1 MKEILKKLQRL
12 GFYSYEEPRLVPI
25 IQALQLNNN
34 SLWLTDGRY
43 KKLEGLDTTLFSEA
57 DELMHSAIDN
67 SDEFLY
73 LYRPLPPHR
82 CFFFDKEDLYEY
94 PPMIFED
101 DYLCK
106 TLRRYGVIIED
117 VDEYEDSEGNLH
129 LVSNVGDFLICPAEF
144 RSSFIHNCLKWQV
157 AIARIILMLNVIL
170 SQASSH
176 ERFYVLREEHE
187 EGITIVLLDSSIFD
201 FFHTAKGLE
210 NRCLP
215 KPIEEYFQSI
225 LL

>member
-1 MKEILKKLQRL
+1 MKEILKKLQEL
-12 GFYSYEEPRLVPI
+12 GFYSYEEPTLVPI

-43 KKLEGLDTTLFSEA
+43 KKLEGLDTTLSSEA

-82 CFFFDKEDLYEY
+82 CFSFDKEDLYEY

-144 RSSFIHNCLKWQV
+144 RASFIHNYLKWQV
-157 AIARIILMLNVIL
+157 AIGKIILMLNVIL
-170 SQASSH
+170 SQAGSH
-176 ERFYVLREEHE
+176 ERFFVLREEHE
-187 EGITIVLLDSSIFD
+187 EGIAIVLLDSSIFN
-201 FFHTAKGLE
+201 FLHTTKGLE

-225 LL
+225 VF